1 MFEPK
6 ITMSNFFIM
15 KLIVPPVRAPVRF
28 PPPFARAPSR
38 ARNDAR
44 SHGTHQKYVAEI
56 DYDDAENDQDA
67 ASECA
72 ARS

>member
-1 MFEPK
+1 MPGR
-6 ITMSNFFIM
+6 T
-15 KLIVPPVRAPVRF
+15 
-28 PPPFARAPSR
+28 ARI
-38 ARNDAR
+38 
-44 SHGTHQKYVAEI
+44 KYVAEI